1 MPPRR
6 SSRKRKQSA
15 ASAQAAPAQAPP
27 ADLSAIFSW
36 PPAGGLPQPLAPSP
50 VANPFAAS
58 PVFPQGAIER
68 HVFRAPTAR
77 EEIRAALAALAIA
90 RSAVADAEKRL
101 ECAMTRL

>member
-6 SSRKRKQSA
+6 SSRKRKQSTVPE
-15 ASAQAAPAQAPP
+15 QAAPV
-27 ADLSAIFSW
+27 ADLGAIFRW
-36 PPAGGLPQPLAPSP
+36 PPAGGLPPPLAPDPS
-50 VANPFAAS
+50 ANPFAAP
-58 PVFPQGAIER
+58 PVFPQGSIER